1 MGTMDDTRFI
11 TATSVGSIQRCP
23 RLYKLSYI
31 DKLTPKDKPEY
42 MSLGSLLHDGAEQW
56 RIAKRNGERNP
67 LSAAIAQVNLDL
79 PEASDMKT
87 KALAM
92 LEGYDMHWEG
102 ENLKYLQ
109 MEVPW
114 VAEFESIN
122 TTLAGV
128 ADALVEKDGKLYIL
142 ETKTLASITP
152 DYIENLWSS
161 RQAMMYMQFMKSN
174 LRISGVIFDLV
185 QRPAM
190 RRKLATPVEKRR
202 YKVDKKTKEETLY
215 ANQRE
220 RDQTQGE
227 YYTDLVD
234 WYRNHPE
241 AFMRVEVTY
250 TDNQMAQMMDD
261 LNKVVAEIDW
271 RTEYNIWPRAL
282 DACNARNRKCRFNTY
297 CGSGC
302 NDVILENHF
311 NKKEHAHPELARRMT
326 NDTNTEA

>member
-11 TATSVGSIQRCP
+11 TSTSIGSIQRCP

-31 DKLTPKDKPEY
+31 EKLTPIDKPEY
-42 MSLGSLLHDGAEQW
+42 MRLGSLFHDGAEQW
-56 RIAKRNGERNP
+56 RIAKRDGEKNP
-67 LSAAIAQVNLDL
+67 LAAGWAQMNLDL
-79 PEASDMKT
+79 PEASDMKSKT
-87 KALAM
+87 LAM
-92 LEGYDMHWEG
+92 MDGYDKHWEH
-102 ENLKYLQ
+102 EELKYLQ

-114 VAEFESIN
+114 VAEFESIK

-152 DYIENLWSS
+152 DYIEGLWSS
-161 RQAMMYMQFMKSN
+161 RQAMMYMQFMKPN

-185 QRPAM
+185 QRPTIK
-190 RRKLATPVEKRR
+190 RKLATPMEKRK
-202 YKVDKKTKEETLY
+202 YKTDKKTEVVTLY

-227 YYTDLVD
+227 YYSEMVD

-241 AFMRVEVTY
+241 AFMRVEVIY
-250 TDNQMAQMMDD
+250 TDQQMSEMMDD

-271 RTEYNIWPRAL
+271 RTEHGIWPRAL
-282 DACNARNRKCRFNTY
+282 DACNARNRKCRFITY

-302 NDVILENHF
+302 NSVILENHF
-311 NKKEHAHPELARRMT
+311 TQKEHAHPELARRMT
-326 NDTNTEA
+326 NDTNTKA